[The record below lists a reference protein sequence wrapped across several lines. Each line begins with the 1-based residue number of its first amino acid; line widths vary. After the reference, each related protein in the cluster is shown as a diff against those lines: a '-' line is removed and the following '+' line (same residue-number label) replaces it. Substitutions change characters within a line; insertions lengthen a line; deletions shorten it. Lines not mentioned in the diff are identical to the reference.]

1 MRLYLAGSTCTWV
14 ALSFLEV
21 PDYTLFRLAGD
32 ETAGGGG
39 GGDNCLVKVA
49 TSLEGLLMKNTSR
62 TGG

>member
-32 ETAGGGG
+32 ETAGGGEEETTAWSK
-39 GGDNCLVKVA
+39 LPRA
-49 TSLEGLLMKNTSR
+49 SR
-62 TGG
+62 GY